1 MRPRYTKLAI
11 SRTDPFQG
19 YTLRLA
25 GVVSLLALG
34 LPLASSAAPGQKLS
48 GRHVPA
54 ALARSQPI
62 RRLPATNQ
70 LRLAIGLPL
79 RDPAGLQTLLA
90 QLYDPASPNFRQYLT
105 PEEFTARFAPMEQ
118 DLSGGKG
125 FRKVEAS
132 YHNSVRQP
140 ACGKL

>member
-1 MRPRYTKLAI
+1 MKSFRVWKVWDGLGCVVSLATIFNRPAHHARI
-11 SRTDPFQG
+11 ND

-34 LPLASSAAPGQKLS
+34 LPLAGSAAPRQQLRG
-48 GRHVPA
+48 GHVPA
-54 ALARSQPI
+54 AVARLQPI

-79 RDPAGLQTLLA
+79 RDPAGLETFLA

-105 PEEFTARFAPMEQ
+105 PEEF
-118 DLSGGKG
+118 
-125 FRKVEAS
+125 
-132 YHNSVRQP
+132 
-140 ACGKL
+140 